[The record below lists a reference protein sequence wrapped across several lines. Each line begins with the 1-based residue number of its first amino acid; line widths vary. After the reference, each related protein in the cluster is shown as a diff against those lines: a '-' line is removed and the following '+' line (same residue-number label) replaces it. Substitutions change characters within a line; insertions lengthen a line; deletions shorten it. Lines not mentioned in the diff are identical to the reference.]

1 MTKETLD
8 RANELEKEISGL
20 RNKIEAL
27 EDVIRHEQ
35 ELSEKGEDAGEI
47 RYTSNRRIETP
58 KCIYPN
64 GAVIVFKTIN
74 VLDLLTIEKVR
85 LNQRLIELEKEFE
98 EL

>member
-20 RNKIEAL
+20 ENRLKTL

-35 ELSEKGEDAGEI
+35 ELSEKGEDPGEI
-47 RYTSNRRIETP
+47 RYTSSRRIETP
-58 KCIYPN
+58 ECIYPN
-64 GAVIVFKTIN
+64 GVVLVFQTISALELLKT
-74 VLDLLTIEKVR
+74 ERVR
-85 LNQRLIELEKEFE
+85 LIQKVNELEKEFR